1 MAPPRRAYL
10 HLPLALLLLPCFCL
24 LLLLRGAAAQPQ
36 QPAAGDAPQL
46 LAIKAA
52 WGDPPVLA
60 AWNATAAA
68 ALCAWPY
75 VGCDAAGRV
84 ANLTLANTNVTGPIP
99 DAIGNLTGLTLLDV
113 SNNNINGSFPTALY
127 RCRSLLYLNLSQNY
141 LAGVLPADIGSGLGE
156 NLTTLDLNGNYFNG
170 TIPASLSGLRNLQF
184 LALNGNRFTG
194 TIPADLGELTN
205 LQYLYVAYNPFD
217 AGQLPGSF
225 KNLTNLV
232 GLYATQ
238 CNFVGEFPN
247 FVWSFKNLQML
258 SLYTNN
264 FSGDLVVDGSF
275 AAYSLTLIDISVNN
289 ISGVIPEV
297 FGRLDN
303 LTSLIIF
310 TNNFHGDIPASIG
323 QLPSLQVLRIYGNRL
338 TGTLPPELGKHSP
351 GLNRIEADFNE
362 LTGPI
367 PEGLCAGGQFQW
379 FTAKGNNLNGSI
391 PAGLANCTTLYRLQL
406 DSNNLTGNNQFSGN
420 IPATAGAL
428 HDFSAGNNQFSGPIP
443 ASLGDGMPLLLTL
456 NLSGNYLSEGI
467 PTSIAKLSNMSQMDL
482 SRNQLTGDIPAE
494 LGSMPALSLLDL
506 SSNKLSGLSGTIPSG
521 FATGAYDDSFLD
533 NPGLCTTDS
542 APGKLN
548 GVRSSAAFAFFVVRD
563 IKKRRRV
570 AEEDGWKLTP
580 FVQDLGFGDA
590 SILRGLKEE
599 NVVGRGGSGRV
610 YRVTYTNRLNGR
622 AGAVA
627 VKQILTAGK
636 LNEKMEREFESEAG
650 ILGNLRHI
658 NIVRLVCCL
667 SNAESKLLVYDYMD
681 NGSLDTWL
689 HGEALVSGG
698 HPMARARSARREQ
711 LDWPTRLKVA
721 VGAAQGLSYMHHE
734 CEPPIVHRDVK
745 TSNILLDSE
754 FRAKVAD
761 FGLARMLVQA
771 GAPETMS
778 AVAGSFGYMA
788 PECAYTKKVNEKVD
802 VYSFG
807 VVLLELTTGKEA
819 NDGGEHGSLA
829 KWARHHCQS
838 EGSIADAT
846 DKSIRYAGY
855 SNEIEVVF
863 RLGVLCTAD
872 MPSKRPTMKGVL
884 QILVECSEQTHH
896 KSKTERVPEYDAA
909 PLLLPHHG
917 SRRKQLSNGS
927 GIDIEEKSDFDSI
940 V

>member
-406 DSNNLTGNNQFSGN
+406 DSNNLTGDVPQTLW
-420 IPATAGAL
+420 TAAQL
-428 HDFSAGNNQFSGPIP
+428 Q
-443 ASLGDGMPLLLTL
+443 LLQLP
-456 NLSGNYLSEGI
+456 N
-467 PTSIAKLSNMSQMDL
+467 
-482 SRNQLTGDIPAE
+482 NQLTGSLPATM
-494 LGSMPALSLLDL
+494 G
-506 SSNKLSGLSGTIPSG
+506 
-521 FATGAYDDSFLD
+521 
-533 NPGLCTTDS
+533 
-542 APGKLN
+542 
-548 GVRSSAAFAFFVVRD
+548 
-563 IKKRRRV
+563 KRRRV